1 MYAKVKQ
8 TTTSKL
14 ESDDNY
20 ENIYHYTGWTTRYS
34 SSNITIHHYSKDN
47 TPPDE
52 FVQAEYGARSVP
64 GFAVPFNGQSKGV
77 KRILVCQKSENKA
90 TKNRFGSGMVVSKRT
105 VLSEKCS
112 KGYDEIDNFEVWR
125 TQADA
130 PTGAVNIFVTKKKS
144 WPFDTMVTFTYLG
157 KSDEFKPAFS
167 FWAIPIQENIASD
180 GFVSSSALVVSGI
193 RSDKMTIEWRKDP
206 FIKSYN
212 VTVIPQP
219 EKMAKFQVMKSNRL
233 RLKGLDPDTEYT
245 ITVTPTTSSGIELEK
260 LVTRQATAPAPESI
274 KFPMV
279 RSTVLEIDIPEI
291 QGAEDYRIKIEPE
304 VQALESSKGTTIAV
318 RTEPDT
324 SYTVSIIVILSKAKD
339 IQTTEVSRSV
349 KTAPSPNG
357 VDVQMQ
363 IDNQGSGLD
372 LTVNGLEKYATGYR
386 FKVSNPIFYRSNIT

>member
-8 TTTSKL
+8 SSSSKL
-14 ESDDNY
+14 DNTDNY

-34 SSNITIHHYSKDN
+34 SSNITIHHYSKESS
-47 TPPDE
+47 PPE
-52 FVQAEYGARSVP
+52 GFVQAEYGARSVP
-64 GFAVPFNGQSKGV
+64 GFAVPFSGQSKGV
-77 KRILVCQKSENKA
+77 KQILVCQKSENKP

-105 VLSEKCS
+105 VLSESCS

-167 FWAIPIQENIASD
+167 FWAIPIEENIASD

-193 RSDKMTIEWRKDP
+193 RSDRMTIEWRKDP

-219 EKMAKFQVMKSNRL
+219 EKMAKFHVMKSNRL
-233 RLKGLDPDTEYT
+233 RLKGLKPDTEYT

-279 RSTVLEIDIPEI
+279 RSTVLNIEIPEI

-304 VQALESSKGTTIAV
+304 VQALESRSSTLSV
-318 RTEPDT
+318 RTEPNT
-324 SYTVSIIVILSKAKD
+324 AYTVSLVVILSKAKD
-339 IQTTEVSRSV
+339 IQTTEISRSV

-363 IDNQGSGLD
+363 IDNEGFGLD
-372 LTVNGLEKYATGYR
+372 LTVKGLEKLATGYR
-386 FKVSNPIFYRSNIT
+386 FKVLLTCHNKY